1 MNTVTDSTEINQN
14 NIGLYPK
21 FKVIRTDGQSAP
33 GQKHEHSEY
42 FVLNLSTDKH
52 AIPAISAYAKSCEAE
67 SPLLAADLRT
77 IVRNSYQG
85 KDEFVT
91 VPETTLPNGVK
102 VPSFMVGKYACSQSD
117 IGTAIITAD
126 RKPWHNI
133 NFHDAKKACIESGY
147 ALITELQYLAIAYQ
161 ITQQDANWT
170 GGKVGEGE
178 VYRGLHKGNLNE
190 AQDGLFESKVETER
204 RWHVLANGEII
215 YDLSGNIYSWVFD
228 DVQGDENGIVAKP
241 FTAESPSISTAPYP
255 SMKKGIG
262 WQPSATADW
271 SGDALVRG
279 GSWSSDDRAGVFL
292 LSGVWP
298 DYGNLDVGFRCTKS
312 L

>member
-1 MNTVTDSTEINQN
+1 MNTVTDQTEINQN

-21 FKVIRTDGQSAP
+21 FQVIRTDGQSAP

-67 SPLLAADLRT
+67 YPLLAADLRT
-77 IVRNSYQG
+77 IIRNSFQA

-126 RKPWHNI
+126 RKPWHSI
-133 NFHDAKKACIESGY
+133 NFHAAKKACTESGY

-161 ITQQDANWT
+161 ITQQDINWT
-170 GGKVGEGE
+170 SGKVGEGE
-178 VYRGLHKGNLNE
+178 IYRGIHKGNLNE
-190 AQDGLFESKVETER
+190 AQDGHYESEATIER
-204 RWHVLANGEII
+204 RWHELANGARV
-215 YDLSGNIYSWVFD
+215 YDFSGNIYSWVFD
-228 DVQGDENGIVAKP
+228 DVQGDENGIIAKP
-241 FTAESPSISTAPYP
+241 FEADSATKTTAPYGNREH
-255 SMKKGIG
+255 GIG
-262 WQPSATADW
+262 DTSTGRDW
-271 SGDALVRG
+271 SGLALIRG
-279 GSWSSDDRAGVFL
+279 GCWSSDGYAGVFRL
-292 LSGVWP
+292 GYDWP
-298 DYGNLDVGFRCTKS
+298 DGDYGGVGFRCTKS